1 MTPSRFGV
9 APVYIARRSPETRR
23 SVPGDA
29 LFRPVRAAGSGRA
42 DLAVRIGDERGPFPD
57 ALAPPAA

>member
-9 APVYIARRSPETRR
+9 VPVCIAGRSPETRR

-29 LFRPVRAAGSGRA
+29 LFRPVRAAGTGRA
-42 DLAVRIGDERGPFPD
+42 DLVARIGDERGPFPD
-57 ALAPPAA
+57 VGAPPAA

>member
-9 APVYIARRSPETRR
+9 APVCIARLSPETRR

-42 DLAVRIGDERGPFPD
+42 DLAAGIGDERGPFPD
-57 ALAPPAA
+57 VGARPAA

>member
-9 APVYIARRSPETRR
+9 APVCITGRAPETRR

-29 LFRPVRAAGSGRA
+29 LFCPVRAAGSGRA
-42 DLAVRIGDERGPFPD
+42 DPAGRIGDERGPFPD
-57 ALAPPAA
+57 VAAPPAA